1 MNLTGPNQYQTRH
14 QALRAAPS
22 MIALA
27 ILTFPQISLALDDL
41 QKGAKLYQENCASC
55 HGVNLEG
62 EPNWREQNPDG
73 SMKAPP
79 HDDTGHTWHHPDEM
93 LFTYTKLGGE
103 ETLRQMGVTGV
114 KSRMPPFSDILTDE
128 EIALVLNFIKT
139 NWSER
144 SAKYQSEL
152 TEQNQ

>member
-55 HGVNLEG
+55 HGENLEG

-114 KSRMPPFSDILTDE
+114 KSGMPPFSDILTDE

>member
-1 MNLTGPNQYQTRH
+1 
-14 QALRAAPS
+14 
-22 MIALA
+22 MIVLA
-27 ILTFPQISLALDDL
+27 IMTIPQNLLALDDL
-41 QKGAKLYQENCASC
+41 GRGAELYQENCASC

-103 ETLRQMGVTGV
+103 ETLQQMGVTGV
-114 KSRMPPFSDILTDE
+114 KSAMPPFSGILTDE
-128 EIALVLNFIKT
+128 EIVLVLNFIKA

-144 SAKYQSEL
+144 SAKYQSKL